1 MATFIYE
8 KISLSLLVP
17 LLIIY
22 CFLLLYQ
29 NGPLGVEMPAQN
41 SLAWF
46 VTPAISS
53 TFPSLVFLPSAT
65 TTHLSIYD
73 QS

>member
-22 CFLLLYQ
+22 CLLLLYQ
-29 NGPLGVEMPAQN
+29 NGPLGVEMPSQN

-46 VTPAISS
+46 GPCHFFYFPVPCLSPISYNK
-53 TFPSLVFLPSAT
+53 T
-65 TTHLSIYD
+65 SICL
-73 QS
+73 